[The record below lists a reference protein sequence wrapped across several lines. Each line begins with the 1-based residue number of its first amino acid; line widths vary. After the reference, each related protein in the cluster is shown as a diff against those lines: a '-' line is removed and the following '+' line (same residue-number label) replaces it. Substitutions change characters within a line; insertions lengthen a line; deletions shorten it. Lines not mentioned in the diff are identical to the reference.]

1 MSRKPSRNRR
11 KRRAREMRSA
21 EARDAERC
29 RNVWDKGIS
38 RYSLG
43 PMVMLQEYDP
53 RPRGVLFPPITDSS
67 NAEDGEMLRVLEA
80 VLHEANVAFLTKP
93 SPLLKRLANGD
104 DRGQNPAPL
113 RWP

>member
-11 KRRAREMRSA
+11 KRRAREMRASKA
-21 EARDAERC
+21 
-29 RNVWDKGIS
+29 VG
-38 RYSLG
+38 
-43 PMVMLQEYDP
+43 
-53 RPRGVLFPPITDSS
+53 
-67 NAEDGEMLRVLEA
+67 DGMLRTLKVA
-80 VLHEANVAFLTKP
+80 MHEPLKAFLTKP